1 LITTFSAFC
10 LYFPEYT
17 NNLKATGYFGEPIFQ
32 YEIKTNKNER
42 KKIKDE
48 TLVYFVV
55 KYELKE
61 YFMILCKY
69 YKKRLSFITNDFID
83 YCGTIW
89 HCKKRLIVKNR

>member
-1 LITTFSAFC
+1 MTTSSAFC

-17 NNLKATGYFGEPIFQ
+17 NNLKAAGYFGEPIFQ

-69 YKKRLSFITNDFID
+69 YKKKIVFYN
-83 YCGTIW
+83 
-89 HCKKRLIVKNR
+89 KRCY